1 MTSGKDLMWT
11 VTDNESGIAIDIR
24 EGLFN
29 DSQDVVICLK
39 FTTFVVA
46 TTVYGFFLSLSMSC
60 DLLKIYYLWGSN
72 NSLDANIL
80 VLAVVVICLKF
91 TTFVVATTVC
101 VDDASSR
108 ICCDLLKIYYLCGSN
123 NSI

>member
-11 VTDNESGIAIDIR
+11 VTDNESGIAIDFR

-46 TTVYGFFLSLSMSC
+46 TTVYNDIM
-60 DLLKIYYLWGSN
+60 IT
-72 NSLDANIL
+72 AE
-80 VLAVVVICLKF
+80 
-91 TTFVVATTVC
+91 
-101 VDDASSR
+101 
-108 ICCDLLKIYYLCGSN
+108 CCDLLKIYYLCGSN
-123 NSI
+123 NSLEQSPSTLAKL

>member
-1 MTSGKDLMWT
+1 MWT

-46 TTVYGFFLSLSMSC
+46 TTVDYERLTKEI
-60 DLLKIYYLWGSN
+60 LLWF
-72 NSLDANIL
+72 A
-80 VLAVVVICLKF
+80 
-91 TTFVVATTVC
+91 
-101 VDDASSR
+101 
-108 ICCDLLKIYYLCGSN
+108 
-123 NSI
+123 

>member
-11 VTDNESGIAIDIR
+11 VTDNESGIAIDFR

-46 TTVYGFFLSLSMSC
+46 TTVSPWLENKQSCC
-60 DLLKIYYLWGSN
+60 DLLKIYYLCGSN
-72 NSLDANIL
+72 NSYYSQFCRLFS
-80 VLAVVVICLKF
+80 VVICLKF

-101 VDDASSR
+101 
-108 ICCDLLKIYYLCGSN
+108 YLFPISTHML
-123 NSI
+123 

>member
-1 MTSGKDLMWT
+1 MWT

-46 TTVYGFFLSLSMSC
+46 TTVDHLMY
-60 DLLKIYYLWGSN
+60 
-72 NSLDANIL
+72 IL
-80 VLAVVVICLKF
+80 QARL
-91 TTFVVATTVC
+91 
-101 VDDASSR
+101 
-108 ICCDLLKIYYLCGSN
+108 
-123 NSI
+123 

>member
-1 MTSGKDLMWT
+1 MWT

-46 TTVYGFFLSLSMSC
+46 TTVHDVAIC
-60 DLLKIYYLWGSN
+60 EEHVLWF
-72 NSLDANIL
+72 A
-80 VLAVVVICLKF
+80 
-91 TTFVVATTVC
+91 
-101 VDDASSR
+101 
-108 ICCDLLKIYYLCGSN
+108 
-123 NSI
+123 

>member
-1 MTSGKDLMWT
+1 MWT

-46 TTVYGFFLSLSMSC
+46 TTVWLS
-60 DLLKIYYLWGSN
+60 
-72 NSLDANIL
+72 
-80 VLAVVVICLKF
+80 
-91 TTFVVATTVC
+91 
-101 VDDASSR
+101 R
-108 ICCDLLKIYYLCGSN
+108 
-123 NSI
+123 

>member
-46 TTVYGFFLSLSMSC
+46 TTVMNYTRAMT
-60 DLLKIYYLWGSN
+60 
-72 NSLDANIL
+72 NS
-80 VLAVVVICLKF
+80 
-91 TTFVVATTVC
+91 
-101 VDDASSR
+101 
-108 ICCDLLKIYYLCGSN
+108 CDLLKIYYLCGSN
-123 NSI
+123 NSGYNNQVKALQL

>member
-1 MTSGKDLMWT
+1 MWT

-46 TTVYGFFLSLSMSC
+46 TTVADVYFSE
-60 DLLKIYYLWGSN
+60 DPALWF
-72 NSLDANIL
+72 A
-80 VLAVVVICLKF
+80 
-91 TTFVVATTVC
+91 
-101 VDDASSR
+101 
-108 ICCDLLKIYYLCGSN
+108 
-123 NSI
+123 

>member
-1 MTSGKDLMWT
+1 MWT

-46 TTVYGFFLSLSMSC
+46 TTVWPFGSKLFFP
-60 DLLKIYYLWGSN
+60 LWF
-72 NSLDANIL
+72 A
-80 VLAVVVICLKF
+80 
-91 TTFVVATTVC
+91 
-101 VDDASSR
+101 
-108 ICCDLLKIYYLCGSN
+108 
-123 NSI
+123 